1 MKLVPLPVF
10 RPANA
15 ERLGLHRS
23 FFQTGTERRMAW
35 RSLNLEGE
43 LMESELPQTIQ
54 EKTEEQF
61 GQNHIFF
68 GSRAVRMHRRNF
80 ASRIQIW
87 LGYAATVCLGSTS
100 AKLRLTLSQKF
111 FSLLL

>member
-43 LMESELPQTIQ
+43 LMESELPQTTSRKRRKSNSAKI
-54 EKTEEQF
+54 
-61 GQNHIFF
+61 IFF
-68 GSRAVRMHRRNF
+68 LEVGRSGCIGATSPAGFRYGSDTPQQFVLVQLVRN
-80 ASRIQIW
+80 
-87 LGYAATVCLGSTS
+87 S
-100 AKLRLTLSQKF
+100 A
-111 FSLLL
+111 